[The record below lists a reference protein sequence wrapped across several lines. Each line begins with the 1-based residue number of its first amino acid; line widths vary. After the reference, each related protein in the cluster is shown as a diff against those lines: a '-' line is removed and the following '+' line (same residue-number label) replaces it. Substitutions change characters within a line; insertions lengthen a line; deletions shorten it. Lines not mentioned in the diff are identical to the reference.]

1 MIIAITITTKTLIV
15 VITEA
20 AGIKEA
26 EEVKSLELGRGE
38 GDMVELHPSATNK
51 GKQPKI
57 KQNYKKHSKKHA
69 TFKRRRGKRLDW
81 GRRKVPRLFVISW

>member
-1 MIIAITITTKTLIV
+1 MIMMMIAITITTKTLIV

-38 GDMVELHPSATNK
+38 GDMVELHPSTTNK

-57 KQNYKKHSKKHA
+57 KQNYKKHSKNIPPLKDGE
-69 TFKRRRGKRLDW
+69 GKDW
-81 GRRKVPRLFVISW
+81 TGEEEKCPSYL